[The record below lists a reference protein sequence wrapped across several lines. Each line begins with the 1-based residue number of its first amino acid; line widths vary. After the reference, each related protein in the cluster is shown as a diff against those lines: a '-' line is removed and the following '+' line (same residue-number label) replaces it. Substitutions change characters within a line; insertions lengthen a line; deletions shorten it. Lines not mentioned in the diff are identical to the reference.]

1 MPQVSFEKT
10 GNVTAHI
17 AVTITQQ
24 ELETQLSAE
33 LNKRRGKVAMKGF
46 RKGKTP
52 VSTLRKMIG
61 NQILAEIIDKEV
73 KDALFGYIDEQKL
86 RPLFSPQPLDE
97 EESAMI
103 SATSLRD
110 LNLSYKVALEPEFE
124 LQIPTET
131 FQRYVFD
138 ANSVFIDEQ
147 VEKMLKQAGE
157 AVKIEDGTVEETD
170 ILEVTITETGPVEEP
185 ITNSTKLYVDA
196 LTEDSKAQLLGK
208 KVGDSIVMSD
218 LGNLE
223 KNSSPEGVNRY
234 LLGLTDA
241 ETDVTG
247 KTFEIKI
254 DEISRLAPAQLNEEF
269 FNSFDPSGEV
279 QTEEQLRERIIEQSS
294 EGFNEQGHHLLDF
307 DLRKAIVEFNNFELP
322 LEMMEEMIKDD
333 KDTTFDLFERSV
345 RWSLIRT
352 KIIEQND
359 LQIAYADIKEEAT
372 GNLIR
377 ILGGRRPDF
386 LNDDFLESYVGNML
400 KDEKQREQ
408 MAVSV
413 MDKKVMAIL
422 RKEITVVEKP
432 LSAEAFNEVIKA
444 FNTEHG
450 IDEEE

>member
-10 GNVTAHI
+10 GNVTARI
-17 AVTITQQ
+17 AVTLTQQ

-52 VSTLRKMIG
+52 VSTLRKMVG

-73 KDALFGYIDEQKL
+73 RNALFGYIDEHQL
-86 RPLFSPQPLDE
+86 RPIFSPQPIDD
-97 EESAMI
+97 EESAAI
-103 SATSLRD
+103 SAMSLRD
-110 LNLSYKVALEPEFE
+110 LNLNYDVALEPEFE
-124 LQIPTET
+124 LELPTET

-138 ANSVFIDEQ
+138 ANPTFVDEQ
-147 VEKMLKQAGE
+147 IEKMLKQAGE
-157 AVKIEDGTVEETD
+157 AVKIEDGTVEEND
-170 ILEVTITETGPVEEP
+170 ILEVTIRETGPVEEP
-185 ITNSTKLYVDA
+185 IVNSTKIYVDS

-208 KVGDSIVMSD
+208 KVGESIVLND
-218 LGNLE
+218 LGTLE
-223 KNSSPEGVNRY
+223 KNSTPEAVNRY
-234 LLGLTDA
+234 LLALAVID
-241 ETDVTG
+241 TDV
-247 KTFEIKI
+247 KDKSFEIKI
-254 DEISRLAPAQLNEEF
+254 DEISRLVPAQLNEDF

-279 QTEEQLRERIIEQSS
+279 QTEEQLRERIIEQHS
-294 EGFNEQGHHLLDF
+294 EGFNEQGYHLLDF
-307 DLRKAIVEFNNFELP
+307 DLRKAIVERNNFELP

-333 KDTTFDLFERSV
+333 KDTSLDLFERSV

-359 LQIAYADIKEEAT
+359 LKIAYEDIKEEAT
-372 GNLIR
+372 GNLVR
-377 ILGGRRPDF
+377 MLGGRRPDF

-408 MAVSV
+408 LTLSV

-422 RKEITVVEKP
+422 REKITVVETP
-432 LSAEAFNEVIKA
+432 LSAEAFNQAIDD

-450 IDEEE
+450 AAEEE